1 MQDIEQLADDIAIN
15 GLLQAPLVQDMHNGR
30 YQLISGH
37 RRCAALNLLVK
48 RGEVQFRKVL
58 CSIDNDSDEISV
70 GLKLIAANQNVRQ
83 KNNGEILAE
92 AETYIKLMSER
103 KKQEKLQGRVRD
115 MVAKQLDI
123 SSASL
128 AELLA
133 IGKNLTEPLLT
144 WFKSNQI
151 TKSVAVE
158 ISKCAKDTQIE
169 IANMIT
175 QGKEFTVKDV
185 KQWREALEVEENA
198 EKDESGENSTEITPD
213 EENYDDGSISDQRPD
228 DKEGSGQDADREVVQ
243 LGGEI
248 QKDSSSDMEESQKTW
263 SLTSGWVPLSGEWKK
278 KVEAAVKQGISSAEP
293 CIICKNGTGCNG
305 CCRMCQVRET
315 CSMNQAGADGQQ
327 CNYLLREKAQTKEKK
342 TDTITEAVTTAD
354 AKTDWTPDEVESVLT
369 WVGNIKTFCK
379 KRCKRDEYNDFQCDC
394 PFIRA
399 HHGYITCILTGDD
412 EYAPEDWNYE

>member
-1 MQDIEQLADDIAIN
+1 MPKFDMNGTGGNTSACVSNWIDIDRIDPNPLNGEVYQVQDIEQLADDIAIN

-58 CSIDNDSDEISV
+58 CSVDNDSDEISI

-92 AETYIKLMSER
+92 AEKYIQLMSER

-144 WFKSNQI
+144 WFKRNQI

-158 ISKCAKDTQIE
+158 ISKCAKDTQLE
-169 IANMIT
+169 IANMIVR
-175 QGKEFTVKDV
+175 GKEFTVKDV
-185 KQWREALEVEENA
+185 KQCREALEVEENA
-198 EKDESGENSTEITPD
+198 ENESTEITPD
-213 EENYDDGSISDQRPD
+213 GEDYQTDETEHIEEKMESEYSTEPQIDDIDRDAGVGESVDSGEEIGEEVETF
-228 DKEGSGQDADREVVQ
+228 KESSEDRADTT
-243 LGGEI
+243 
-248 QKDSSSDMEESQKTW
+248 SSDS
-263 SLTSGWVPLSGEWKK
+263 
-278 KVEAAVKQGISSAEP
+278 
-293 CIICKNGTGCNG
+293 
-305 CCRMCQVRET
+305 
-315 CSMNQAGADGQQ
+315 
-327 CNYLLREKAQTKEKK
+327 
-342 TDTITEAVTTAD
+342 ITETGRVEQH
-354 AKTDWTPDEVESVLT
+354 WTPDEVENVLT
-369 WVGNIKTFCK
+369 WAGNIKAFCK
-379 KRCKRDEYNDFQCDC
+379 EHCKRDEYEDFQCDC

>member
-1 MQDIEQLADDIAIN
+1 MPKFDMNGTGGNTSACVSNWIDIDRIDPNPLNGEVYQVQDIEQLADDIAIN

-58 CSIDNDSDEISV
+58 CSVDNDSDEISI

-92 AETYIKLMSER
+92 AETYIQLMSER

-213 EENYDDGSISDQRPD
+213 EENYDDGSKSDQRPD
-228 DKEGSGQDADREVVQ
+228 NREGSGQDTDREVVQ
-243 LGGEI
+243 LDGEI
-248 QKDSSSDMEESQKTW
+248 QKDSSSDMEAA
-263 SLTSGWVPLSGEWKK
+263 
-278 KVEAAVKQGISSAEP
+278 KVTEEDHDVI
-293 CIICKNGTGCNG
+293 N
-305 CCRMCQVRET
+305 
-315 CSMNQAGADGQQ
+315 
-327 CNYLLREKAQTKEKK
+327 
-342 TDTITEAVTTAD
+342 EAVTTAD
-354 AKTDWTPDEVESVLT
+354 AKTDWTPDEVENVLT

-379 KRCKRDEYNDFQCDC
+379 RRCKRDEYNDFQCDC

-412 EYAPEDWNYE
+412 EYAPEEWNYE